1 MILILA
7 KGKLTYY
14 EEIKD
19 QLHDTNKDDI
29 SKADDIS
36 VGVDD
41 FKDAN
46 ENSREALAD
55 EVEGCDVDK
64 VKTEPDDLEEEELK
78 KDMKALEDQDEGQR
92 INAFDAVK
100 VKTESEV

>member
-7 KGKLTYY
+7 RGKLTYY

-36 VGVDD
+36 VEVDN
-41 FKDAN
+41 FKEPN
-46 ENSREALAD
+46 EAFENQVEVCID
-55 EVEGCDVDK
+55 EK
-64 VKTEPDDLEEEELK
+64 VKTEPDEF
-78 KDMKALEDQDEGQR
+78 ED
-92 INAFDAVK
+92 
-100 VKTESEV
+100 

>member
-1 MILILA
+1 L
-7 KGKLTYY
+7 K
-14 EEIKD
+14 
-19 QLHDTNKDDI
+19 
-29 SKADDIS
+29 
-36 VGVDD
+36 
-41 FKDAN
+41 
-46 ENSREALAD
+46 NSREALAD

-64 VKTEPDDLEEEELK
+64 IKTEPDDLEEEELK